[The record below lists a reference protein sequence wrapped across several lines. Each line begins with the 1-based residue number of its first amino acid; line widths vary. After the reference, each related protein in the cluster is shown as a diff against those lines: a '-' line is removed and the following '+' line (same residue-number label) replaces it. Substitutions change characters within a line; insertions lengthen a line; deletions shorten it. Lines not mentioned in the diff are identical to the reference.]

1 MSTTSVGRS
10 RTRDAHAGRRGGA
23 RLPLVKVAQP
33 GRRASRVPF
42 ALVILLLLAA
52 ALLTLLLLNTML
64 AQDAFVLY
72 RLQQQ
77 SATLADS
84 EQQLQESVTQAEAP
98 SALASQAAGLGM
110 VPGGDP
116 LFLQVPDGTVLGD
129 PKAARVA
136 VPPAIT
142 IRTPT
147 PQPSSSASS
156 SASSSPSP
164 SMSPSAS
171 SSTRGRVGPSPTPS
185 ARGASAP
192 ARARKSPPATSRAT
206 HRANPGTQPAPQS
219 PRPQHVTPNG
229 RPS

>member
-116 LFLQVPDGTVLGD
+116 LFLRVPDGTVLGD

-156 SASSSPSP
+156 SSSS

-171 SSTRGRVGPSPTPS
+171 SSTRGRVGPSPTAS

-192 ARARKSPPATSRAT
+192 PRARKSPPATSRAT

>member
-116 LFLQVPDGTVLGD
+116 LFLRVPDGTVLGD

-147 PQPSSSASS
+147 PQPSSSSS
-156 SASSSPSP
+156 SSS

-171 SSTRGRVGPSPTPS
+171 SSTRGRVGPSPTAS

>member
-1 MSTTSVGRS
+1 MSTTSVGRG

-52 ALLTLLLLNTML
+52 ALPTLLLLNTML

-116 LFLQVPDGTVLGD
+116 LFLRVPDGTVLGD

-147 PQPSSSASS
+147 PQPSSSS
-156 SASSSPSP
+156 SASPSPSP

-171 SSTRGRVGPSPTPS
+171 SSTRGRVGPSPTAS

-192 ARARKSPPATSRAT
+192 PRARKSPPATSRAT

>member
-116 LFLQVPDGTVLGD
+116 LFMRVPDGTVLGD

-136 VPPAIT
+136 IPPAIT

-147 PQPSSSASS
+147 PQPSSSASP
-156 SASSSPSP
+156 SPSP

-171 SSTRGRVGPSPTPS
+171 SSTRGRVGPSPTAS

-229 RPS
+229 RPT

>member
-116 LFLQVPDGTVLGD
+116 LFLRVPDGTVLGD

-147 PQPSSSASS
+147 PQPSP
-156 SASSSPSP
+156 SPSP

-171 SSTRGRVGPSPTPS
+171 SSTQGRVGPSPTPS

-229 RPS
+229 RPR

>member
-10 RTRDAHAGRRGGA
+10 RTRDAHAGRRCGA

-116 LFLQVPDGTVLGD
+116 LFLRVPDGTVLGD

-147 PQPSSSASS
+147 PQPSP
-156 SASSSPSP
+156 SSSPSSSP

-171 SSTRGRVGPSPTPS
+171 SSTQGRVGPSPTPS
-185 ARGASAP
+185 ARAASAP

-219 PRPQHVTPNG
+219 PRPQHVTPTG
-229 RPS
+229 RPT

>member
-116 LFLQVPDGTVLGD
+116 LFLRVPDGKVLGD

-147 PQPSSSASS
+147 PQPSSSASP
-156 SASSSPSP
+156 SASP

-171 SSTRGRVGPSPTPS
+171 SSTRGRVGPSPTAS

-219 PRPQHVTPNG
+219 PRPQHVTPTG
-229 RPS
+229 RPT

>member
-116 LFLQVPDGTVLGD
+116 LFLRVPDGTVLGD

-136 VPPAIT
+136 VSPTIT

-147 PQPSSSASS
+147 PQPSPSS
-156 SASSSPSP
+156 SSSP

-171 SSTRGRVGPSPTPS
+171 SSTQGRVGPSPTPS
-185 ARGASAP
+185 ARAASAP

-229 RPS
+229 RPR

>member
-116 LFLQVPDGTVLGD
+116 LFLRVPDGTVLGD

-147 PQPSSSASS
+147 PQSSSSASP
-156 SASSSPSP
+156 SPSP

-171 SSTRGRVGPSPTPS
+171 SSTRGRVGPSPTAS

>member
-116 LFLQVPDGTVLGD
+116 LFLRVPDGTVLGD

-147 PQPSSSASS
+147 PQPSSSASP
-156 SASSSPSP
+156 SASP

-219 PRPQHVTPNG
+219 PRPQHVTPTG
-229 RPS
+229 RPT

>member
-156 SASSSPSP
+156 SASPSP

-171 SSTRGRVGPSPTPS
+171 SSTRGRVGPSPTAS

>member
-116 LFLQVPDGTVLGD
+116 LFLRVPDGTVLGD

-147 PQPSSSASS
+147 PQPSSSASP
-156 SASSSPSP
+156 SPSP

>member
-219 PRPQHVTPNG
+219 PRPQHVTPTG
-229 RPS
+229 RPT

>member
-116 LFLQVPDGTVLGD
+116 LFLRVPDGTVLGD

-156 SASSSPSP
+156 SSSSSS

-171 SSTRGRVGPSPTPS
+171 SSTRGRVGPSPT
-185 ARGASAP
+185 ASAP

>member
-116 LFLQVPDGTVLGD
+116 LFLRVPDGTVLGD

-147 PQPSSSASS
+147 PQPSSSASP
-156 SASSSPSP
+156 SASP

-171 SSTRGRVGPSPTPS
+171 SSTRGRVGPSPTAS

-229 RPS
+229 RPR

>member
-116 LFLQVPDGTVLGD
+116 LFLRVPDGTVLGD

-147 PQPSSSASS
+147 PQPSSSASP
-156 SASSSPSP
+156 SASP

-171 SSTRGRVGPSPTPS
+171 SSTRGRVGPSPTAS

>member
-116 LFLQVPDGTVLGD
+116 LFLRVPDGTVLGD

-147 PQPSSSASS
+147 PQPSSSA
-156 SASSSPSP
+156 SPSP

>member
-116 LFLQVPDGTVLGD
+116 LFLRVPDGTVLGD

-156 SASSSPSP
+156 SASPSPSP

-171 SSTRGRVGPSPTPS
+171 SSTRGRVGPSPTAS